1 VVFLAESNTTLVE
14 NTVVKSDILTLSL
27 RSYLYHLKRT
37 ETDAVSLS
45 ECHNIGNEHGSRG
58 AQSADRQAALQQTVD
73 AMGEFET
80 LTQCVL
86 GATGIVAPGV
96 FPYLCTTHKVDVH
109 LTLEGEAFEVY
120 LSILT
125 YVEPQVNTF
134 VDSEACDQSVLVV
147 NVSADGAN
155 PIRTENMI
163 LVLIHEEG

>member
-1 VVFLAESNTTLVE
+1 
-14 NTVVKSDILTLSL
+14 
-27 RSYLYHLKRT
+27 
-37 ETDAVSLS
+37 
-45 ECHNIGNEHGSRG
+45 
-58 AQSADRQAALQQTVD
+58 
-73 AMGEFET
+73 MGEFET

-96 FPYLCTTHKVDVH
+96 FPYLCATHKVDMH
-109 LTLEGEAFEVY
+109 ITLEGEAFEVY

-147 NVSADGAN
+147 NVSADRAN
-155 PIRTENMI
+155 AVGGENVI